1 MASQPGAPQPQSWSP
16 FRPTHAVFY
25 SLAGA
30 LALAIAN
37 GLTKDTLLPAI
48 TRSIVEFIDPSTV
61 SVKLKEPAENITAV
75 KVKENWKLVENQVEI
90 RHINNDTLNLK
101 LAPGAYIARFE
112 KGADNNRQVATINL
126 AFKESGDERNVE
138 NLEWHSDTE
147 LKTNV
152 QGKAAEG
159 LPDLL
164 SGTRWLT
171 APDDFAQIASAPDTA
186 SKAILAN
193 ALLQV
198 GIDGRSANDEARI
211 GSYLAAAPMK
221 VGSAREWWGGTFL
234 AWVVKKSDVDAPAE
248 AYAFKSWQGWGV
260 AANQTDPK
268 PGSIAIF
275 GDIPLKI
282 APSALL
288 VGGTHPRRAALLRS
302 EANWMFCLYGRQ
314 YRQCENRGFNDREAA
329 AS

>member
-112 KGADNNRQVATINL
+112 KGSRQQSAGRYNQSRIQRKRRRAERRESRVAFRYGAEDQRTGKSSGGPARSSIGNSMADRAGRLRPNRFSA
-126 AFKESGDERNVE
+126 R
-138 NLEWHSDTE
+138 HR
-147 LKTNV
+147 V
-152 QGKAAEG
+152 QG
-159 LPDLL
+159 
-164 SGTRWLT
+164 
-171 APDDFAQIASAPDTA
+171 DTC
-186 SKAILAN
+186 
-193 ALLQV
+193 
-198 GIDGRSANDEARI
+198 EC
-211 GSYLAAAPMK
+211 
-221 VGSAREWWGGTFL
+221 
-234 AWVVKKSDVDAPAE
+234 APA
-248 AYAFKSWQGWGV
+248 
-260 AANQTDPK
+260 
-268 PGSIAIF
+268 
-275 GDIPLKI
+275 
-282 APSALL
+282 
-288 VGGTHPRRAALLRS
+288 
-302 EANWMFCLYGRQ
+302 GR
-314 YRQCENRGFNDREAA
+314 N
-329 AS
+329 